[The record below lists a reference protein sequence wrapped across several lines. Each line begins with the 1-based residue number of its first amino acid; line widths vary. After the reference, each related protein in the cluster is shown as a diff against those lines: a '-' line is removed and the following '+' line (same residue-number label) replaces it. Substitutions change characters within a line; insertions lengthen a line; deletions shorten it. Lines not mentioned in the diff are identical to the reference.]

1 MANPVVTFEM
11 QDGKVFKAELYPD
24 VAPNTDNNFLS
35 LVRKGF
41 YDCIIFTASS
51 PAS

>member
-24 VAPNTDNNFLS
+24 VATNTVNNFLS
-35 LVRKGF
+35 LVR
-41 YDCIIFTASS
+41 
-51 PAS
+51 